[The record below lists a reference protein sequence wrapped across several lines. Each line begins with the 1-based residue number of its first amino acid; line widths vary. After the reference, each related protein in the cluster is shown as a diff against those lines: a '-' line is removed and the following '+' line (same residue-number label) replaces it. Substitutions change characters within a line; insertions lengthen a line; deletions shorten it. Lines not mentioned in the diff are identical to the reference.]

1 MPTKTQINFR
11 KQMKAYKKEA
21 SADKEKIF
29 SYIENDMI
37 SDYYSIKPK
46 RTYKKPVP
54 VAAIMLLIFIIGVRI
69 YNFAGTNLPNAS
81 IGITKAMSGIGS
93 EAAPVRTASNKKLQ
107 ELHRYLNDI
116 NNLKLKQNDI
126 TSQYNKSVS
135 DFNNRIITS
144 KGLILSIEELI
155 RQISIISSESESIK
169 EAEGMELYH
178 SMFKEGINLQSSL
191 FEAILLKQ
199 KTGKAK
205 YNDDI
210 NKLKSKIDTLDAGM
224 MDEMITKFDEL
235 GIEYHLN
242 SEGGITYTIRY

>member
-37 SDYYSIKPK
+37 SDYYSIEPK

-54 VAAIMLLIFIIGVRI
+54 VAAIILLIIIIGVRI
-69 YNFAGTNLPNAS
+69 YNFAGTNIPNAS
-81 IGITKAMSGIGS
+81 IGTAKAISGIGS
-93 EAAPVRTASNKKLQ
+93 ETAPVRTALNKELQ

-116 NNLKLKQNDI
+116 NSLKLKQNDI
-126 TSQYNKSVS
+126 TAQYNKSVS
-135 DFNNRIITS
+135 DFNNRIITT
-144 KGLILSIEELI
+144 KGLVLSIEELI
-155 RQISIISSESESIK
+155 RQISIISNESESI
-169 EAEGMELYH
+169 EEVEGMEHYH
-178 SMFKEGINLQSSL
+178 NMFKEGINLQSSL

-210 NKLKSKIDTLDAGM
+210 NVLKSKIDILNAEM
-224 MDEMITKFDEL
+224 MDVMITKFDEL